1 VRAARSRPGRR
12 ARRSSSNLAP
22 ASVRPI
28 SSSGVP
34 APSTGGMIGL
44 SLGGLYAR
52 IRIRWY
58 ALALARIAAYKSTA
72 GLSWLTETTTA
83 NL

>member
-1 VRAARSRPGRR
+1 
-12 ARRSSSNLAP
+12 
-22 ASVRPI
+22 
-28 SSSGVP
+28 
-34 APSTGGMIGL
+34 MIGL